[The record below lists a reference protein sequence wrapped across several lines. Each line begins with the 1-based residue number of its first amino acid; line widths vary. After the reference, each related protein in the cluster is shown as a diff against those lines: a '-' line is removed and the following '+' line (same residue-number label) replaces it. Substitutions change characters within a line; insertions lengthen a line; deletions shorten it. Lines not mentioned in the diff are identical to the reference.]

1 MSVLSLSKQS
11 GLVILEQLHQSSL
24 QLESGYVKSW
34 LPTLSDKNLRIE
46 EELQCQDLN
55 LGEIV
60 SNYEA
65 KLRRKEARKRRIL
78 KRVEGIPV
86 GVNASEYI
94 TYRKCHYLYSVSK
107 WRQSLLS
114 VMTPQMMADLMELS
128 ITLFRHSKDRM
139 ETGAL
144 TLQSV
149 LTCEWTSRLL
159 SLTTTYRASYRPH
172 GLENRDW
179 SLMPHDTRLGPTL
192 IITSLQQATRLSHL
206 SLERLATDEMMSTI
220 ARSCRQLNFLN
231 INNSKVT
238 DEGILAICGL
248 EAKDS
253 LGSRQKLSRSCK
265 TDSEN
270 QNSSSLVK
278 NIIPK
283 WNKKS
288 DSGCDQISHLEAHSL
303 SLTWYKSN
311 LFYKECSMVPMD
323 AGFVGALDSL
333 PLKILNSEVTGRAVL
348 SWHKWKKRV
357 KQRERRLGLEVVVES
372 RPTLSMLT
380 SLQELCPAIQ
390 ELRVDWAG
398 FTTGPSREDWIPG
411 LASLAGVTSLLTS
424 DIDHKTDSLTSLMP
438 AMGPNLTKL
447 HLQEMWSV
455 NNSLLKAIKENCVNL
470 TRLILFMTVKDLLGS
485 MTQIH
490 IERDAE
496 LSCQETISSG
506 GMKKLTEVHL
516 MGPFKSGLTRYLL
529 DSSPKIETLT
539 LSVDFPDP
547 AFCNVVPDVRKDYLG
562 QEYMKEVMK
571 GNSFSHVKELHLMTQ
586 YSRGKKNLDKD
597 FAMFL
602 LKQFPTLQHLGHFK
616 LWSLNPKQKREIRN
630 HLVSSRMSHIT
641 VDTDHKPR
649 PSDNVGDLRNIY
661 VNDRMEASCLWLPIK
676 TMSTFSFFEEVA
688 EMLVGPDILWPPGFE
703 NMGALGA
710 GADNEGPDEN
720 IEDSDSDSSEGEL
733 EVDGDGDGDQFPP
746 PGLEPVCV
754 IQ

>member
-11 GLVILEQLHQSSL
+11 GLVILEQLHQSCL

-34 LPTLSDKNLRIE
+34 LPTLSDENLRVE
-46 EELQCQDLN
+46 EELQCQDFN
-55 LGEIV
+55 LEEIV
-60 SNYEA
+60 NSFEA
-65 KLRRKEARKRRIL
+65 KQKKKEARKRRIM

-86 GVNASEYI
+86 GNNAAEYI
-94 TYRKCHYLYSVSK
+94 TYRKCHYLYSVTK

-114 VMTPQMMADLMELS
+114 VMTPQMMTDLMELS
-128 ITLFRHSKDRM
+128 ITLFRHSKDRL

-149 LTCEWTSRLL
+149 LTCEWTARLL

-172 GLENRDW
+172 GLETRDW
-179 SLMPHDTRLGPTL
+179 SLKPHDTRLGPTL
-192 IITSLQQATRLSHL
+192 IITSLREASRLSHL

-220 ARSCRQLNFLN
+220 ARSCRQLTFLN

-238 DEGILAICGL
+238 DEGLLAISGL

-253 LGSRQKLSRSCK
+253 VGSRIRLSRSCK
-265 TDSEN
+265 TETAD
-270 QNSSSLVK
+270 QSSSSSVK
-278 NIIPK
+278 NIVPR
-283 WNKKS
+283 WNKVS
-288 DSGCDQISHLEAHSL
+288 DFGCDQISHLEAHSL

-357 KQRERRLGLEVVVES
+357 KQGDKRLKLEVLVES
-372 RPTLSMLT
+372 RPTLSMLA
-380 SLQELCPAIQ
+380 SLEQLCPAMT

-398 FTTGPSREDWIPG
+398 FTTGPSREDWISG
-411 LASLAGVTSLLTS
+411 LASLGRVTSILTS

-438 AMGPNLTKL
+438 TIGSNLTKL

-490 IERDAE
+490 IERDTE
-496 LSCQETISSG
+496 LSCQETISSR

-516 MGPFKSGLTRYLL
+516 MGPFKSCLTRYLL
-529 DSSPKIETLT
+529 DSSPNIETMT

-547 AFCNVVPDVRKDYLG
+547 AFCNVVPDARKDYLG

-571 GNSFSHVKELHLMTQ
+571 GNNFSHIKELHLMTQ

-597 FAMFL
+597 FALFV
-602 LKQFPTLQHLGHFK
+602 LKQFPSLQHLGHFK
-616 LWSLNPKQKREIRN
+616 LWSLNPKQKREIRS
-630 HLVSSRMSHIT
+630 HLVSSKMSHIT

-661 VNDRMEASCLWLPIK
+661 VEDRMEASCLWLPIK

-703 NMGALGA
+703 NIGAAGA
-710 GADNEGPDEN
+710 GVNNDAPDEDV
-720 IEDSDSDSSEGEL
+720 EDTDSDSSEGEL
-733 EVDGDGDGDQFPP
+733 EIDEDGDQFPP
-746 PGLEPVCV
+746 AGLEPVCV